1 MGRYLETFRGWVTAW
16 ECDTAEHFT
25 TGYYFDRFS
34 QATIRMLAAL
44 GYAPGD
50 PTLPRTLDCYVR
62 YMRELQKGDVFH
74 IETGIINAS
83 GGQIV
88 LGHRLIDSDT
98 GELCTTMEQ
107 LLDAPARA
115 DATPYLVEWDGPER
129 EARPAVGTTACW
141 LPTVVDVVRALET
154 DWSGRLDL
162 SAYVHRFSTASAQC
176 QTAFGMSP
184 SYTREHRF
192 GFSTFEFQ
200 LVFNGEPPRD
210 GEMLE
215 VQTAITHIGRS
226 SIRLVH
232 RMVRT
237 PGGEQVASL
246 SQMGVHLDLDAR
258 RAAPFPSALAERA
271 RQLMGEGA

>member
-1 MGRYLETFRGWVTAW
+1 M
-16 ECDTAEHFT
+16 
-25 TGYYFDRFS
+25 
-34 QATIRMLAAL
+34 
-44 GYAPGD
+44 
-50 PTLPRTLDCYVR
+50 
-62 YMRELQKGDVFH
+62 
-74 IETGIINAS
+74 
-83 GGQIV
+83 

-98 GELCTTMEQ
+98 GELCTTVEQ
-107 LLDAPARA
+107 LLDAPAKA
-115 DATPYLVEWDGPER
+115 DPDPHLVEWDGPER
-129 EARPAVGTTACW
+129 EARPEVGTTACW
-141 LPTVVDVVRALET
+141 LPTAVDVVRAVET
-154 DWSGRLDL
+154 DWGGRLDL

-200 LVFNGEPPRD
+200 LVFNGEPPRA

-215 VQTAITHIGRS
+215 VQTAIAHIGRS

-258 RAAPFPSALAERA
+258 RAVPFPTALADRA